1 LLLAEGDGTVA
12 TGVGATDL
20 YLDLLKRCLL
30 REIFMRPKDPDRITR
45 IEGRDWPEDA
55 ETMIGR
61 ARLDNVQACVES
73 VLRDGISGDLLEA
86 GVWRGGASILMRAV
100 LEAHGD
106 LQRRIWLADSFEGL
120 PIPDPKYPLDKEI
133 TLHRFPCLAVSAAD
147 VRRNFARYGLLDAR
161 VQFLAGWFKNTL
173 RRAPI
178 DRLAVLRLDGDLY
191 QSTWE
196 TLTALY
202 PKVSSGGYVIIDDYD
217 AVDACRQA
225 VHDYRDREGVLEPI
239 QRIDWS
245 GVFWRRA

>member
-1 LLLAEGDGTVA
+1 MLEEKPVRLDVA
-12 TGVGATDL
+12 AADL
-20 YLDLLKRCLL
+20 YLDLLKRCLI

-45 IEGRDWPEDA
+45 LEGRDWPDEA

-73 VLRDGISGDLLEA
+73 VLRDEVPGDLLEA

-106 LQRRIWLADSFEGL
+106 LSRRVWLADSFQGL

-133 TLHRFPCLAVSAAD
+133 TLHRFSCLAVGTAE
-147 VRRNFARYGLLDAR
+147 VRRNFARYGLFDTR
-161 VQFLAGWFKNTL
+161 IRFLHGWFKHTL
-173 RRAPI
+173 SRAPI

-202 PKVSSGGYVIIDDYD
+202 PKVSSGGYLIVDDYGV
-217 AVDACRQA
+217 VDACRQA
-225 VHDYRDREGVLEPI
+225 VHDYRDREGIQEPI
-239 QRIDWS
+239 QEIDHS
-245 GVFWRRA
+245 GVFWRRD